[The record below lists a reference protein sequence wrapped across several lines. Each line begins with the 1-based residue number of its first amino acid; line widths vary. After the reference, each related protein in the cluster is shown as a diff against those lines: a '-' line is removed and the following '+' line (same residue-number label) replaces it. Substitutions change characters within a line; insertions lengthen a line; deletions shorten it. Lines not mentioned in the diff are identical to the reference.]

1 MKLMHDDAFYSHS
14 YKISVVDRFR
24 VVYRNSGI
32 DLMKQSRYFCFME
45 IAGYIAAVLIGLS
58 LGLIGGGGSVLTV
71 PVFVYMLHVNPVL
84 ATTYSL
90 FVVGSCSLVGGAR
103 AWYQGLIDFNTVIYF
118 GISSMLSVYLVRYFA
133 VPAIPEY
140 LFAIGDFD
148 ITKGVF
154 LMVLFALLMVGAA
167 VSMIRSRDRNGSIPV
182 TNRNRITGL
191 IFQGLIVGA
200 ITGLLGAG
208 GGFLIIPA
216 LVLFSKLPM
225 KTAVGTSL
233 TIMAFSSLFGFFST
247 LNHYTVDWLQLLLFT
262 AIAVTGIFI
271 GAALSDKIPGNYL
284 KKGFGWFIL
293 AMGVYI
299 LVKEICFA

>member
-1 MKLMHDDAFYSHS
+1 
-14 YKISVVDRFR
+14 
-24 VVYRNSGI
+24 
-32 DLMKQSRYFCFME
+32 ME
-45 IAGYIAAVLIGLS
+45 IAGYIAAILIGLS

-103 AWYQGLIDFNTVIYF
+103 AWHKGLIDVSTVIYF
-118 GISSMLSVYLVRYFA
+118 GLSSMVSVYLVRYFV

-140 LFAIGDFD
+140 LFSIGQMD

-167 VSMIRSRDRNGSIPV
+167 VSMIRGRKSTDLAATARGSRIMA
-182 TNRNRITGL
+182 L
-191 IFQGLIVGA
+191 ILQGLVVGA

-225 KTAVGTSL
+225 KTAVGSSL

-247 LNHYTVDWLQLLLFT
+247 LSYYTVNWLQLLIFT
-262 AIAVTGIFI
+262 AIAVCGIFI
-271 GAALSDKIPGNYL
+271 GAALSDRIPGNSL

-293 AMGVYI
+293 IMGIYI
-299 LVKEICFA
+299 LVREIWL

>member
-1 MKLMHDDAFYSHS
+1 
-14 YKISVVDRFR
+14 
-24 VVYRNSGI
+24 
-32 DLMKQSRYFCFME
+32 ME
-45 IAGYIAAVLIGLS
+45 IAGYLAAILIGLS

-103 AWYQGLIDFNTVIYF
+103 AWHKGLIDFSTVIYF
-118 GISSMLSVYLVRYFA
+118 GVSSMISVYLVRFFV
-133 VPAIPEY
+133 VPAIPDHFTIGET
-140 LFAIGDFD
+140 AIS
-148 ITKGVF
+148 KGVF

-167 VSMIRSRDRNGSIPV
+167 VSMIRGRKNADAPEVKESSRIPALV
-182 TNRNRITGL
+182 V
-191 IFQGLIVGA
+191 QGLIVGA

-216 LVLFSKLPM
+216 LVLFSRLPM
-225 KTAVGTSL
+225 KTAVGSSL

-247 LNHYTVDWLQLLLFT
+247 LSSYTVDWLQLLIFT
-262 AIAVTGIFI
+262 AIAVGGIFI
-271 GAALSDKIPGNYL
+271 GAALSDKIPGNAL

-293 AMGVYI
+293 TMGLYI
-299 LVKEICFA
+299 LVKEIWLA

>member
-1 MKLMHDDAFYSHS
+1 
-14 YKISVVDRFR
+14 
-24 VVYRNSGI
+24 
-32 DLMKQSRYFCFME
+32 ME
-45 IAGYIAAVLIGLS
+45 IAGYISAVLIGLS

-103 AWYQGLIDFNTVIYF
+103 AWYKGLIDFPTVIYF
-118 GISSMLSVYLVRYFA
+118 GASSLVTVFLVRHFL
-133 VPAIPEY
+133 VPAIPDH
-140 LFAIGDFD
+140 LFTVGKTD

-167 VSMIRSRDRNGSIPV
+167 ISMIRSR
-182 TNRNRITGL
+182 NRIETAGTDGKSRIPAL
-191 IFQGLIVGA
+191 VLQGLVVGA

-225 KTAVGTSL
+225 KTAVGSSL

-247 LNHYTVDWLQLLLFT
+247 LSAYTVNWLQLLIFT
-262 AIAVTGIFI
+262 AIAVCGIFI
-271 GAALSDKIPGNYL
+271 GVALSDRIPGNAL

-293 AMGVYI
+293 TMGLYI

>member
-1 MKLMHDDAFYSHS
+1 MK
-14 YKISVVDRFR
+14 R
-24 VVYRNSGI
+24 
-32 DLMKQSRYFCFME
+32 SRYFCFME

-103 AWYQGLIDFNTVIYF
+103 AWYRGLIDFNTVIYF

-140 LFAIGDFD
+140 LFTVGSMD

-167 VSMIRSRDRNGSIPV
+167 VSMIRSRDRNGSVPA

-247 LNHYTVDWLQLLLFT
+247 LNHYTVDWIQLLLFT
-262 AIAVTGIFI
+262 AIAITGIFI

>member
-1 MKLMHDDAFYSHS
+1 
-14 YKISVVDRFR
+14 
-24 VVYRNSGI
+24 
-32 DLMKQSRYFCFME
+32 ME
-45 IAGYIAAVLIGLS
+45 IAGYIAAILIGLS

-103 AWYQGLIDFNTVIYF
+103 AWHKGLIDVPTVVYF
-118 GISSMLSVYLVRYFA
+118 GVSSLVTVFLVRHYV
-133 VPAIPEY
+133 VPFIPDH
-140 LFAIGDFD
+140 LFTIGEID

-154 LMVLFALLMVGAA
+154 LMMLFALLMVGAA
-167 VSMIRSRDRNGSIPV
+167 ISMIRSRNGLRAV
-182 TNRNRITGL
+182 TPENRSRKVAL
-191 IFQGLIVGA
+191 IIQGLIVGA

-216 LVLFSKLPM
+216 LVLFSRLPM
-225 KTAVGTSL
+225 KTAVGSSL
-233 TIMAFSSLFGFFST
+233 TIMAFSSLFGFFTT
-247 LNHYTVDWLQLLLFT
+247 LSYYTVDWLQLLIFT

-271 GAALSDKIPGNYL
+271 GAALSDRIPGSSL

-293 AMGVYI
+293 AMGIYI
-299 LVKEICFA
+299 LVREIWFA